1 MSSPHSTH
9 TIARTV
15 FDSTTDSIKV
25 LVSGVTDL
33 VVDVDASAVSG
44 GSYGNQNVTDTAT
57 QIVAADT
64 TRKKGVLVHNA
75 SASVIAF
82 IGLDNSV
89 TTTNGMKMGR
99 GVSLFME
106 TTGAVFGI
114 TTSGSADI
122 RYIAI

>member
-1 MSSPHSTH
+1 MH
-9 TIARTV
+9 AMAQQV
-15 FDSTTDSIKV
+15 YDSTIPAIRV
-25 LVSGVTDL
+25 LVNGATDL
-33 VVDVDASAVSG
+33 VVDVDATAVSG
-44 GSYGNQNVTDTAT
+44 GSYGNVSVGTTAT
-57 QIVAADT
+57 QNVAADT

-75 SASVIAF
+75 SASVVAF
-82 IGLDNSV
+82 IGLDNAV
-89 TTTNGMKMGR
+89 TDANGMKMGR